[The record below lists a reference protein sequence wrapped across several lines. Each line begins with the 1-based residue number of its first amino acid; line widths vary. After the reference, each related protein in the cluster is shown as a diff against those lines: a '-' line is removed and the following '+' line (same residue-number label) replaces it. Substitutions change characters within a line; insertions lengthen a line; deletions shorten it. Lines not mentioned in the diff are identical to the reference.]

1 MTVLQRPELAAYVNR
16 APTQAQ
22 LDAAKANPVYSG
34 LQTESLNTIK
44 FIVDGRRQNAGAVR
58 QTGMD
63 LALRYV
69 TPSPIGQLI
78 GGFTATYLSKYEQQF
93 TPTTPMVGGLL
104 NTLNNPL
111 RLRGRLEL
119 AGPWTRSPASAS
131 TPTTPTLTP
140 TPRWPHGPRWRR

>member
-1 MTVLQRPELAAYVNR
+1 
-16 APTQAQ
+16 
-22 LDAAKANPVYSG
+22 
-34 LQTESLNTIK
+34 
-44 FIVDGRRQNAGAVR
+44 
-58 QTGMD
+58 MD

-119 AGPWTRSPASAS
+119 GWAMDPLASVSLYANHANAYTNTTLAARPQVAALTTLDLNARLSLNTAGCPRSTS
-131 TPTTPTLTP
+131 
-140 TPRWPHGPRWRR
+140 